1 MVSPV
6 DEKGFGR
13 IGGAVDVMERMGRK
27 IPGMGLA
34 EGLRPGDL
42 AAPHNWAIDSA
53 WAYDEQNP
61 VRGRKLI
68 YIVFFTF
75 VAMIIWASVAPLDE
89 VVSGSGKAVASEG
102 TQVIQSVDG
111 GMVTKIHARE
121 TQRVGKGDIIISLD
135 PVRAGSM
142 LGQQEAKVYA
152 LRLRAARLEALTSDL
167 PFSPPPDLGQK
178 APEILDSERKLY
190 ETSRQELASRLEIIG
205 EQIKQ
210 RRQELAES
218 NARYSHANQSLN
230 LASKELEMTRPLLAS
245 GAVPKIDI
253 VRLEKAVAQASAE
266 RSQAG
271 AQISRIKSSI
281 QEAEGQINEINLRAR
296 GAWRAQLNDTLAEL
310 ESLEEGKKAL
320 SDRMTH
326 SEVKA
331 PVTGT
336 LKRLIVNSEGAVI
349 MPGGVVAEIVPEGET
364 VYVEVQLSPKDRAF
378 IRPGQ
383 EAAVKFTAYEYAVY
397 GGIDGTIES
406 ITPDTIVDQR
416 GFTYYLG
423 RVKIAKS
430 GFSDDH
436 PILPGMVAQVD
447 IKTGKRTVMSYILRP
462 LLRASSEALKE
473 R

>member
-1 MVSPV
+1 MVAPV
-6 DEKGFGR
+6 EEKGFGR
-13 IGGAVDVMERMGRK
+13 IGEGVEKMERMGRK

-34 EGLRPGDL
+34 RGLQPGDL
-42 AAPHNWAIDSA
+42 AAPHNWTIDSA

-68 YIVFFTF
+68 YF
-75 VAMIIWASVAPLDE
+75 VLFAFISMIIWASVAPLDE

-111 GMVTKIHARE
+111 GMVTKVHAKE
-121 TQRVGKGDIIISLD
+121 TDRVEKGDVIISLD

-142 LGQQEAKVYA
+142 LGQQEARGYA
-152 LRLRAARLEALTSDL
+152 LRLRAAPLTSDT
-167 PFSPPPDLGQK
+167 PFSPPPALTEK
-178 APEILDSERKLY
+178 IPEILDSERKLY

-230 LASKELEMTRPLLAS
+230 LASRELEMTRPLLAS
-245 GAVPKIDI
+245 GAVPQIEI

-271 AQISRIKSSI
+271 AQISRIRSSI
-281 QEAEGQINEINLRAR
+281 QEAEGQINEITLRAR
-296 GAWRAQLNDTLAEL
+296 GAWRAQLNDTLGEL
-310 ESLEEGKKAL
+310 ETLEEGKKAL
-320 SDRMTH
+320 SDRIAH

-349 MPGGVVAEIVPEGET
+349 MPGGLVAEIVPEGET
-364 VYVEVQLSPKDRAF
+364 IYVEVQLSPKDRAF

-423 RVKIAKS
+423 RVKIARS
-430 GFSDDH
+430 GFSEDH

-462 LLRASSEALKE
+462 LLRARSEALKE

>member
-6 DEKGFGR
+6 EEKGFGR
-13 IGGAVDVMERMGRK
+13 IGGAVDKMERMGRK

-34 EGLRPGDL
+34 QGLQPGDL
-42 AAPHNWAIDSA
+42 AAPHNWTIDSA

-61 VRGRKLI
+61 IRGRKLI
-68 YIVFFTF
+68 YFVFFAF
-75 VAMIIWASVAPLDE
+75 IAMITWASIAPLDE
-89 VVSGSGKAVASEG
+89 VVSGSGKAIASSG

-111 GMVTKIHARE
+111 GMVTKIHVKE
-121 TQRVGKGDIIISLD
+121 TERVEKGDIIISLD

-142 LGQQEAKVYA
+142 LGQQEARTYA

-167 PFSPPPDLGQK
+167 PFSPPPDLAEK
-178 APEILDSERKLY
+178 APEILDSERKLF

-218 NARYSHANQSLN
+218 NARYSHASQSLN
-230 LASKELEMTRPLLAS
+230 LATQELEMTRPLLAS
-245 GAVPKIDI
+245 GAVPQIDI
-253 VRLEKAVAQASAE
+253 VRLEKVVAQARAE

-281 QEAEGQINEINLRAR
+281 QEAEGHLSEITLRAK
-296 GAWRAQLNDTLAEL
+296 GAWRAQLNDTLGEL
-310 ESLEEGKKAL
+310 EGLEEGKKAL
-320 SDRMTH
+320 SDRIAH
-326 SEVKA
+326 SEVRA
-331 PVTGT
+331 PITGT
-336 LKRLIVNSEGAVI
+336 LKRLTVNSEGAVI
-349 MPGGVVAEIVPEGET
+349 MPGGLVAEIVPEGEAI
-364 VYVEVQLSPKDRAF
+364 YVEVQLSPKDRAF

-383 EAAVKFTAYEYAVY
+383 PAAVKFTAYEFAVY

-406 ITPDTIVDQR
+406 ITPDTIVDPR
-416 GFTYYLG
+416 GFAYYLG

-430 GFSDDH
+430 GFSEDH
-436 PILPGMVAQVD
+436 PILPGMVGQVD

-462 LLRASSEALKE
+462 LLRARSEALKE